1 MRALITGA
9 TGFIGQRLLE
19 QIAEPVVLSRHPE
32 SVRRLLPGAE
42 VFAWDPTAG
51 LPPPEAFR
59 GVEAVFHLAGEPIA
73 EGRWTLDK
81 KRRIMDSRKLGTANL
96 VKGLEQLSE
105 RPPVLVS
112 ASAVGY
118 YGSRGDEVLDER
130 SAPGGDFLA
139 QVCIEWERA
148 AQPAEA
154 LGIRVVNPRIGIVLD
169 ASGGALAK
177 MLLPFK
183 LGIGGRLGAGDQ
195 WMPWIHLDDLV
206 GLWLHAATHTEI
218 KGPMNAVAPNPV
230 TNREF
235 TRTLA
240 AAVHRPAILPAPAP
254 LLKLALGEFG
264 EALVASQR
272 VLPHVAEQTGF
283 QFKHP
288 ELAETLRA
296 ILENSASP
304 RAERRRPE
312 PAGVR

>member
-19 QIAEPVVLSRHPE
+19 QIDEPVVLSRHPE
-32 SVRRLLPGAE
+32 NVRRFSAGAE
-42 VFAWDPTAG
+42 VYAWEPTAG

-73 EGRWTLDK
+73 EGRWTLEK
-81 KRRIMDSRKLGTANL
+81 KRRIMDSRKVGTANL

-118 YGSRGDEVLDER
+118 YGSRGDELLDEQ
-130 SAPGGDFLA
+130 AAAGDDFLA
-139 QVCIEWERA
+139 RVCIEWERA

-169 ASGGALAK
+169 ASGGALSK

-206 GLWLHAATHTEI
+206 GLMLHAATHPEI
-218 KGPMNAVAPNPV
+218 KGPMNAVAPNPA

-235 TRTLA
+235 TRALA
-240 AAVHRPAILPAPAP
+240 AAMHRPAILPAPAP

-264 EALVASQR
+264 EALLSSQR
-272 VLPHVAEQTGF
+272 VMPRVAEQTGY

-288 ELAETLRA
+288 ELAESLRA
-296 ILENSASP
+296 ILDQRASS
-304 RAERRRPE
+304 RAEQRQPE
-312 PAGVR
+312 TAGAR

>member
-19 QIAEPVVLSRHPE
+19 QIGEPIVLSRHPE
-32 SVRRLLPGAE
+32 SVRRLSASAK
-42 VFAWDPTAG
+42 VYAWDPMAG

-73 EGRWTLDK
+73 EGRWNLDK
-81 KRRIMDSRKLGTANL
+81 KRRIMDSRKVGTANL

-105 RPPVLVS
+105 RPPALVS

-118 YGSRGDEVLDER
+118 YGSRGDEVLHER

-154 LGIRVVNPRIGIVLD
+154 LGIRVVNPRIGVVLD

-183 LGIGGRLGAGDQ
+183 LGVGGRLGAGDQ

-206 GLWLHAATHTEI
+206 GLLLHAATHSEV

-235 TRTLA
+235 TRALA

-264 EALVASQR
+264 EALLSSQR
-272 VLPHVAEQTGF
+272 AVPRVAEESGF
-283 QFKHP
+283 HFRHP
-288 ELAETLRA
+288 ELGAALRA
-296 ILENSASP
+296 ILEKPASP
-304 RAERRRPE
+304 RAEQQQPE
-312 PAGVR
+312 TAGVR